1 VYQVADALFFG
12 PFHALLTIAAMIFLM
27 AQLNGKLTILSL
39 IVAPVMIGASFLAGK
54 PLRAAAKVKREV
66 EIRIQSQ
73 IQQTLT
79 GIPVVQAFAQEEREH
94 QRFEQF
100 AEAVIRAQQRSALVG
115 SINGLSSGLV
125 ATFGTGLILFVGA
138 HEVLKGPHYL
148 TVGGL
153 LVFLAYLA
161 LLQGQ
166 LKVLAGVYTA
176 VQGFHASVERVMS
189 VLETKPEVTEKPDAL
204 PLPAA
209 TGHLQIEGV
218 TFGYEPGQPVL
229 RNLSLEARPGECVAI
244 VGLSGAGKSTLAGL
258 VPRFFDPWEGKVLM
272 EGKDLRNLRLDD
284 VRQKVSLVLQESFLF
299 PISVAENIAYGRP
312 SATRPEIEAAA
323 RAANAHDFIEKLPS
337 GYDTIISE
345 RGATLSGGERQRL
358 SIARAILRNAP
369 ILILDE
375 PTSSLDSETE
385 QSILE
390 ALERLMEGRTT
401 LIIAH
406 RLSTVRRAD
415 RILVLRAGQV
425 VESGSHLDL
434 LAKGGAYARLYAMQ
448 LGQEPQPVAG

>member
-1 VYQVADALFFG
+1 
-12 PFHALLTIAAMIFLM
+12 
-27 AQLNGKLTILSL
+27 
-39 IVAPVMIGASFLAGK
+39 
-54 PLRAAAKVKREV
+54 
-66 EIRIQSQ
+66 
-73 IQQTLT
+73 
-79 GIPVVQAFAQEEREH
+79 
-94 QRFEQF
+94 
-100 AEAVIRAQQRSALVG
+100 
-115 SINGLSSGLV
+115 
-125 ATFGTGLILFVGA
+125 
-138 HEVLKGPHYL
+138 
-148 TVGGL
+148 
-153 LVFLAYLA
+153 
-161 LLQGQ
+161 
-166 LKVLAGVYTA
+166 
-176 VQGFHASVERVMS
+176 
-189 VLETKPEVTEKPDAL
+189 
-204 PLPAA
+204 
-209 TGHLQIEGV
+209 
-218 TFGYEPGQPVL
+218 VL

-337 GYDTIISE
+337 GYDTIIGE